1 MFRVDVSSGGARLA
15 ARLAAPLV
23 APVAAAFGALCLL
36 AATPFAVAQMPAQVA
51 APVTAPPPAA
61 APAPA
66 PAPQAP
72 AAAAAAAPAAVA
84 AAEEDKP
91 FQPPAGWRP
100 KTVKGEEVYC
110 KKTAVTGSRFGTELC
125 MTLSQLEQHER
136 NNAEMR
142 DRMRQSF
149 RVCSGGSPCTNN

>member
-1 MFRVDVSSGGARLA
+1 MFRMDVSSGDARLA
-15 ARLAAPLV
+15 VRSVAPLA
-23 APVAAAFGALCLL
+23 APVAAAFGAFCLL
-36 AATPFAVAQMPAQVA
+36 AATPFAVAQMPA
-51 APVTAPPPAA
+51 PVTAPAPVA
-61 APAPA
+61 APAPT
-66 PAPQAP
+66 AP
-72 AAAAAAAPAAVA
+72 AAAAVAAPTAVA
-84 AAEEDKP
+84 AAAAEIP

>member
-1 MFRVDVSSGGARLA
+1 MFRMDVSSGRAHLTARLA
-15 ARLAAPLV
+15 ARLAG
-23 APVAAAFGALCLL
+23 PVAAAFGACCLL
-36 AATPFAVAQMPAQVA
+36 AATPFAVAQTP
-51 APVTAPPPAA
+51 APVTAPAPVA

-66 PAPQAP
+66 PAPTAP
-72 AAAAAAAPAAVA
+72 AAAAAAAPTAVA
-84 AAEEDKP
+84 AAEAEIP

>member
-1 MFRVDVSSGGARLA
+1 MSRMDLSSRYP
-15 ARLAAPLV
+15 RLAAPAATALGMLCLV
-23 APVAAAFGALCLL
+23 AVVASALAQTPAPLPAVAPAPVAA
-36 AATPFAVAQMPAQVA
+36 P
-51 APVTAPPPAA
+51 A

-66 PAPQAP
+66 AP
-72 AAAAAAAPAAVA
+72 AATAAVTAPAVA
-84 AAEEDKP
+84 ATEEEVP
-91 FQPPAGWRP
+91 FQIPPGWRP

-110 KKTAVTGSRFGTELC
+110 KKTAVTGSRFGTDVC